1 MKIQGLI
8 FSSLFIIPFMS
19 SAQETKKD
27 SMKNIKVVE
36 AVCTIWVPIVSAIPI
51 KTKFKTLKEWILNI
65 CEDKE
70 PQKSIERM
78 IFGYQTSSTDEYKFY
93 FYGVN
98 TYLKES
104 QPEIRIDFEPSN
116 MAFKPPKS
124 AYKNLSQQQMREK
137 IVSQLKDIVNTEKFK
152 NSFLAKFNCI
162 EFSGEEIPL
171 KAK

>member
-1 MKIQGLI
+1 
-8 FSSLFIIPFMS
+8 MS

-27 SMKNIKVVE
+27 STKNIKVVE

-70 PQKSIERM
+70 PQKSIERI
-78 IFGYQTSSTDEYKFY
+78 IFGYQTSSIGEYKFY

-98 TYLKES
+98 TYLEES
-104 QPEIRIDFEPSN
+104 QSVTRIDFEPSN
-116 MAFKPPKS
+116 MAFKPPKK
-124 AYKNLSQQQMREK
+124 AYKNLSQQQMKEK
-137 IVSQLKDIVNTEKFK
+137 IVSELKDAINTKKFK
-152 NSFLAKFNCI
+152 NSFLAKSNYI